1 MNKTQNIIELQKK
14 LDKLSDSE
22 FNSWEMGIYDQGEW
36 VINPFSGVKYYLNHI
51 ELSVYDLTMGAERMG
66 QTEIVG
72 LCKDWFIENNIKA
85 YMALL
90 D

>member
-14 LDKLSDSE
+14 LNKLLGSE

-51 ELSVYDLTMGAERMG
+51 LRVRILSLMVQQVQVKPL
-66 QTEIVG
+66 
-72 LCKDWFIENNIKA
+72 
-85 YMALL
+85 
-90 D
+90 

>member
-1 MNKTQNIIELQKK
+1 MNKTQNIVELQKK
-14 LDKLSDSE
+14 LNKLSGSE
-22 FNSWEMGIYDQGEW
+22 FNSWEMGIYDQGEE
-36 VINPFSGVKYYLNHI
+36 ITYPFSGVTFYLNNI

-66 QTEIVG
+66 QWKIVR
-72 LCKDWFIENNIKA
+72 LCKDWFIENNMDA